1 MFLSGYDAISS
12 DLCVPISIF
21 PAFLL
26 VRSTAVGTNRLL
38 DVDVWGVFSYI
49 KPDETGSV
57 FGSII
62 RVRQSGDRNA
72 GLGGRSWPLDI
83 LAWIRTAV
91 DGPMGRT

>member
-62 RVRQSGDRNA
+62 RVREADERH
-72 GLGGRSWPLDI
+72 
-83 LAWIRTAV
+83 
-91 DGPMGRT
+91 